1 MKPVV
6 IIATVAILFGAA
18 ALPVSAGELTRG
30 VWRSDQCAKPIAP
43 PTDRTDTQA
52 LNLSVANYNDY
63 VREVER
69 YVACLKTEAQE
80 DMRLIQ
86 DGFNAAQ
93 DEVQLDADA
102 ARPRGTE
109 VK

>member
-1 MKPVV
+1 MKPILV
-6 IIATVAILFGAA
+6 IAMATVLVGSGAVGA
-18 ALPVSAGELTRG
+18 SAGELTRG

-43 PTDRTDTQA
+43 PIDRTDAQS

-69 YVACLKTEAQE
+69 YVACLKTEAAE
-80 DMRLIQ
+80 DMRVIQ
-86 DGFNAAQ
+86 DGFNGAQ
-93 DEVQLDADA
+93 DEVQRDVDA

-109 VK
+109 IK